1 MTRLETLTRE
11 FGQLVDDLAP
21 VLVIALAV
29 IFARGLPF
37 ILGVIANG

>member
-1 MTRLETLTRE
+1 MDRITQIGRE

-29 IFARGLPF
+29 IFARGLPW
-37 ILGVIANG
+37 IIGSIAQ

>member
-1 MTRLETLTRE
+1 MTRLETIARE

-29 IFARGLPF
+29 IFAPALPW
-37 ILGVIANG
+37 IIGSIAQ